1 MSFDDENNSRID
13 MTMIIDDDD
22 GHGVEIFWWDGLV
35 KFGIWKSKIKVL
47 GRNLTTIAGMLQPL

>member
-1 MSFDDENNSRID
+1 MWIKVVSLEFCYYMSFDDENNSRID

-35 KFGIWKSKIKVL
+35 KFGI
-47 GRNLTTIAGMLQPL
+47 